1 MELTTAKLKHTQLII
16 VFSGPS
22 GAGKDSVLRRLLRSE
37 AELVFVVTTTT
48 RPMREEETQGFDY
61 IFVTRDEFTLMVEA
75 GEFIEHAVVYGEHKG
90 VSRKQIEVALES
102 GKDVVL
108 RLDVQGAARIKQIY
122 PSALLIFLTPGSEDE
137 LRFRLDGR
145 ETETSGRIETLVN
158 SARKER
164 ERRTEFDYVVLNQR
178 DKLDQTVKEV
188 QEIVRAERLR
198 VRERAV
204 RKDET

>member
-1 MELTTAKLKHTQLII
+1 M
-16 VFSGPS
+16 
-22 GAGKDSVLRRLLRSE
+22 
-37 AELVFVVTTTT
+37 
-48 RPMREEETQGFDY
+48 
-61 IFVTRDEFTLMVEA
+61 
-75 GEFIEHAVVYGEHKG
+75 
-90 VSRKQIEVALES
+90 
-102 GKDVVL
+102 L

>member
-1 MELTTAKLKHTQLII
+1 MELTTAKLKHTQLLI

-61 IFVTRDEFTLMVEA
+61 IFVARDEFALMVEA

-145 ETETSGRIETLVN
+145 GN
-158 SARKER
+158 
-164 ERRTEFDYVVLNQR
+164 R
-178 DKLDQTVKEV
+178 DVWENRDTC
-188 QEIVRAERLR
+188 
-198 VRERAV
+198 
-204 RKDET
+204 

>member
-1 MELTTAKLKHTQLII
+1 MELTTAKLKHTQLLI

-48 RPMREEETQGFDY
+48 RPMREEEIQGFDY

-164 ERRTEFDYVVLNQR
+164 ERRTEFDLS
-178 DKLDQTVKEV
+178 L
-188 QEIVRAERLR
+188 IHI
-198 VRERAV
+198 
-204 RKDET
+204 